1 MNYNDKVGI
10 LSTVLKSKSFSENF
24 VIQLGDLFLKSN
36 DGKTMIYSYSYKSS
50 EKEKMEEYLN
60 LLPNDLDSMNSLI
73 DRFLNNGILIS
84 KSNFETIEDLFSLEQ
99 FKRSENKRAQLDLVF
114 YTTSVGYFKR
124 VTLITLTMLI
134 WSELMFL
141 SLTWLF
147 ERFDILLGARDTQ
160 QVSWVTIFLKLSIVM
175 LVFGSLIIA
184 VMLVILRERL
194 KIINAMKKD
203 IDSKGNNIINF
214 GYIKGLLFSHTDHNR
229 FTFVFLSQYNKI
241 LESDLQLINF

>member
-73 DRFLNNGILIS
+73 DRFLNDGIRIS

-99 FKRSENKRAQLDLVF
+99 FKRSENKRAQLDLAF

-147 ERFDILLGARDTQ
+147 ERFDILLGARDAQ
-160 QVSWVTIFLKLSIVM
+160 QVSWVTIFIKLSIVM
-175 LVFGSLIIA
+175 LVFWSLIIA

-203 IDSKGNNIINF
+203 VDSKGNNIINF
-214 GYIKGLLFSHTDHNR
+214 RNIKIILLSYTDHNR

>member
-73 DRFLNNGILIS
+73 DRFLNDGIRIS

-99 FKRSENKRAQLDLVF
+99 FKRSENKRAQLDLAF
-114 YTTSVGYFKR
+114 YTTSVGYFNR
-124 VTLITLTMLI
+124 VSFITLTLLV
-134 WSELMFL
+134 WFELMFL
-141 SLTWLF
+141 AFTWLF
-147 ERFDILLGARDTQ
+147 ERFGALDTQ
-160 QVSWVTIFLKLSIVM
+160 QSLLVTAFKLSIAL
-175 LVFGSLIIA
+175 LVFGGLIMA

-214 GYIKGLLFSHTDHNR
+214 RNVRILLSSYKEHSR
-229 FTFVFLSQYNKI
+229 FTFAFLNQYNKI
-241 LESDLQLINF
+241 LEADLQLINF

>member
-1 MNYNDKVGI
+1 MNYNNKVGI

-73 DRFLNNGILIS
+73 DRFLNDGIRIS

-114 YTTSVGYFKR
+114 LYYIS
-124 VTLITLTMLI
+124 
-134 WSELMFL
+134 
-141 SLTWLF
+141 WLF
-147 ERFDILLGARDTQ
+147 
-160 QVSWVTIFLKLSIVM
+160 
-175 LVFGSLIIA
+175 
-184 VMLVILRERL
+184 
-194 KIINAMKKD
+194 
-203 IDSKGNNIINF
+203 
-214 GYIKGLLFSHTDHNR
+214 
-229 FTFVFLSQYNKI
+229 
-241 LESDLQLINF
+241 

>member
-1 MNYNDKVGI
+1 MNYNDKIRI

-73 DRFLNNGILIS
+73 DRFLNDGIRIS

-99 FKRSENKRAQLDLVF
+99 FKRSENKRAQLDLAF

-147 ERFDILLGARDTQ
+147 ERFDILLGARDAQ
-160 QVSWVTIFLKLSIVM
+160 QVSWVTIFIKLSIVM
-175 LVFGSLIIA
+175 LVFWSLIIA

-203 IDSKGNNIINF
+203 VDSKGNNIINF
-214 GYIKGLLFSHTDHNR
+214 RNIKIILLSHTDHNR
-229 FTFVFLSQYNKI
+229 FTFVFLSQYNKF

>member
-1 MNYNDKVGI
+1 MNYNDKIRI

-73 DRFLNNGILIS
+73 DRFLNDGIRIS

-99 FKRSENKRAQLDLVF
+99 FKRSENKRAQLDLAF

-147 ERFDILLGARDTQ
+147 ERFDILLGARDAQ
-160 QVSWVTIFLKLSIVM
+160 QVSWVTIFIKLSIVM
-175 LVFGSLIIA
+175 LVFWSLIIA

-203 IDSKGNNIINF
+203 VDSKGNNIINF
-214 GYIKGLLFSHTDHNR
+214 RNIKIILLSHTDHNR

>member
-73 DRFLNNGILIS
+73 DRFLNDGIRIS
-84 KSNFETIEDLFSLEQ
+84 KSNFETIEDLYSLEQ

-160 QVSWVTIFLKLSIVM
+160 QVSWVTIFIKLSIVM
-175 LVFGSLIIA
+175 LVFWGLIIA

-203 IDSKGNNIINF
+203 VDSKGNNIINF
-214 GYIKGLLFSHTDHNR
+214 RNIKIILFSHTDHNR